1 MVPGAVGRH
10 PRRPR
15 GLPKGFPPK
24 AATHIARKPWRWPL
38 DLDPRQ
44 GSEPHNSPVGS
55 GLVLFHRRNRIRPQC
70 HIADALAELVS
81 YLSIVPHMRSSDV
94 PPKHS
99 ARGAFF
105 PPLDFLRREPP
116 PNRSLNPGQ
125 ISQRKLRWG
134 GAEFLGTKGA
144 ASLPPVRIGQ
154 TRMSL
159 SGRHHVTA
167 SGTSRFPHL
176 LC

>member
-1 MVPGAVGRH
+1 MPPSAHSPELVPGAVGRQR

-15 GLPKGFPPK
+15 GLPEGFPPK
-24 AATHIARKPWRWPL
+24 TATHIARKPWRWPL

-44 GSEPHNSPVGS
+44 GSEPHNSPFGS
-55 GLVLFHRRNRIRPQC
+55 GLVLFHRRNRTRPQC

-99 ARGAFF
+99 APLTRGFF
-105 PPLDFLRREPP
+105 LPLDFLCREPP
-116 PNRSLNPGQ
+116 VG
-125 ISQRKLRWG
+125 
-134 GAEFLGTKGA
+134 
-144 ASLPPVRIGQ
+144 
-154 TRMSL
+154 

-167 SGTSRFPHL
+167 SGTISRFPHL
-176 LC
+176 LCSRGTSRGSLRMLC